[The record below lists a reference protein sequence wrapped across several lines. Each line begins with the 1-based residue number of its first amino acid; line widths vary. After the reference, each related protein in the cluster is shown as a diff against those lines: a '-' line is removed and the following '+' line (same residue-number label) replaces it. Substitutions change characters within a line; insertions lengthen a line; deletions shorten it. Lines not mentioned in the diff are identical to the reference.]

1 MRTKV
6 MLSNVSKQT
15 AEPLCRR
22 VTLTFACYRI
32 FFFAQTKLAHL
43 ALVIYQ
49 EMNQFN
55 V

>member
-32 FFFAQTKLAHL
+32 FFGSDKISSPCFGYLPGNEP
-43 ALVIYQ
+43 I
-49 EMNQFN
+49 
-55 V
+55 